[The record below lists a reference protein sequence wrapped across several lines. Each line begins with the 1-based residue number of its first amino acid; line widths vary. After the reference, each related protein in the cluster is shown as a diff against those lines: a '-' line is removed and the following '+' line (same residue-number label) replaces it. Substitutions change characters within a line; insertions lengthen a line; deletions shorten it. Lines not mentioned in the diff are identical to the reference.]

1 MATRQDALGL
11 PVTGTAEVVALWDRA
26 VDDYLGY
33 EGSDAVEAL
42 VVQAPGLAIGH
53 ALLAWLAAL
62 GEVEGVDAAAELTTA
77 EALVGGASERERAF
91 VSTVRAGQ
99 DTPFYALDTVWDG
112 YLRDHPAD
120 LLARFAVAVAAI
132 FGFRPDMEVV
142 IAHLL
147 DDALVANGRHPFVL
161 SFLGMQA
168 QERGEL
174 DQAQAYAAEALAT
187 RPGFVPAGH
196 VTTHVHFERGEHA
209 TGLPWITTFMR
220 DQMRPGCG
228 YAPHLSWHAGLHE
241 LAMDDRDA
249 VLRRLA
255 VMAGPEASQ
264 DWLLSNGASYLWR
277 LKLSGVLAA
286 EEDPSG
292 GVIAERARAVADE
305 PPFLFMGWHA
315 AMGLACGGDVAGLRA
330 VAAADHTAG
339 APGVAEVLPT
349 VATAFAD
356 LLEDSPSTA
365 ADALQ
370 QVLSH
375 GGRLGGSRAQ
385 REVLEDSL
393 LAALVRA
400 GRTEEAARALMR
412 RLDRRPSP
420 ADSARL
426 AALSVPMARRPG
438 SSATAD
444 GVSPLPG

>member
-1 MATRQDALGL
+1 VSTRQDALGL
-11 PVTGTAEVVALWDRA
+11 PVTGTAEDVVLWDRA

-33 EGSDAVEAL
+33 EGSDAVQDL

-53 ALLAWLAAL
+53 GFLAWLADL
-62 GEVEGVDAAAELTTA
+62 GEVEGVDAEAELASA
-77 EALVGGASERERAF
+77 ERLVAGGSERERAF
-91 VSTVRAGQ
+91 VAAVRAGRE
-99 DTPFYALDTVWDG
+99 TPFYALDAVWEG
-112 YLRDHPAD
+112 YLRDYPAD
-120 LLARFAVAVAAI
+120 LLARFAIAVAAI
-132 FGFRPDMEVV
+132 FGFRPDMEEVL
-142 IAHLL
+142 AQLL
-147 DDALVANGRHPFVL
+147 AEAVQVNGRHPFVL

-168 QERGEL
+168 QERGDL
-174 DQAQAYAAEALAT
+174 DTAHAYAAEVLAS

-196 VTTHVHFERGEHA
+196 VTTHVHFERGDHA
-209 TGLPWITTFMR
+209 TGLRWITGFMR

-241 LAMDDRDA
+241 LAMDDRAA

-255 VMAGPEASQ
+255 VLAGPEASQ

-277 LKLSGVLAA
+277 LKLAGAVAA
-286 EEDPSG
+286 GEDPSAG
-292 GVIAERARAVADE
+292 AIAERARPLADE
-305 PPFLFMGWHA
+305 PPFLFIGWHA
-315 AMGLACGGDVAGLRA
+315 AIGLACSGDVTALRS
-330 VAAADHTAG
+330 VAAADRSAA
-339 APGVAEVLPT
+339 APGVADVLPD

-356 LLEDSPSTA
+356 LLEDSPSSA

-370 QVLSH
+370 RVLAH

-412 RLDRRPSP
+412 RLDRRPSRS
-420 ADSARL
+420 DSLRL
-426 AALSVPMARRPG
+426 AALSVPATRRG
-438 SSATAD
+438 AATAE